1 MKIRQALL
9 IAALAVITVAQA
21 KPHESK
27 KSHSVKHSR
36 EHELTNRMGH
46 GDHHRR
52 DHGSAS
58 SSLSSTHKDGS
69 ATQKPTHDK
78 VYTIDTIHIIPE
90 LKKDLHLHHITE
102 HNIEKK
108 KDDDKT
114 PGKTFLETNRV
125 PEFATGTHKFGEA
138 MVASAIQVPK
148 QIKEPMAVKDTAPPP
163 SPPHV
168 VSNRTPLVPQMQPKA
183 IDKLNL
189 RNTTVTK
196 TGENY
201 TKDTGVL
208 MESEHLIHVTARPAK
223 THRTKGNHHK
233 NKSNNQTTTTPANKG
248 SSSSTRKIQ
257 KTPKKY
263 SAKKHGWKKT
273 PRKEKTAKER
283 LREKYERREKRA
295 KALHHAIAGKKN

>member
-1 MKIRQALL
+1 MKIRQALI
-9 IAALAVITVAQA
+9 IAAAAIAVCAVVAQA

-27 KSHSVKHSR
+27 KSHPVKHSR

-52 DHGSAS
+52 DHGGSAS
-58 SSLSSTHKDGS
+58 SSSGSGHKEGG

-78 VYTIDTIHIIPE
+78 VSEHSSHSHNHKASAPVGHE

-114 PGKTFLETNRV
+114 
-125 PEFATGTHKFGEA
+125 
-138 MVASAIQVPK
+138 
-148 QIKEPMAVKDTAPPP
+148 
-163 SPPHV
+163 
-168 VSNRTPLVPQMQPKA
+168 
-183 IDKLNL
+183 
-189 RNTTVTK
+189 
-196 TGENY
+196 
-201 TKDTGVL
+201 DTGVL
-208 MESEHLIHVTARPAK
+208 MESEHLIHVTPRPAK
-223 THRTKGNHHK
+223 VHRAKGNHHK
-233 NKSNNQTTTTPANKG
+233 TKANNQTTQTPTNKG
-248 SSSSTRKIQ
+248 SSPSTRKIQ